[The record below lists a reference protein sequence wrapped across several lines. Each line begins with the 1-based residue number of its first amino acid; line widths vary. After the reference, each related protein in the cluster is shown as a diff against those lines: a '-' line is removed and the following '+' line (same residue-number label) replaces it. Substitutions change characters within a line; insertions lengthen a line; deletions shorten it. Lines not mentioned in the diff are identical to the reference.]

1 MDKQNQLKYI
11 NLLKNELIVALGCTE
26 PIAIALACAKAK
38 EVLGSIPNKIIMR
51 CNGNIIKNAK
61 SVTVPNSNGKQ
72 GIEYAALLG
81 CIGGK
86 SELMLEVLSQV
97 NENHL
102 KIAEKL
108 FNDNICSVELIE
120 NSRPLE
126 IEAILFKDKNTVSV
140 KIKDSHTNIVKI
152 EKNGKIIYTN
162 ESSESNNTQD
172 TYDFLTLDGIYDFVE
187 SVDVNEI
194 KDVLLRQENINL
206 KISNEGITGNYG
218 MNVGAT
224 ILKNSP
230 NSISIKAKA
239 MAAAGSDARMG
250 GCSLPVVINCGSG
263 NQGITASIPVII
275 YANEL
280 KVSEELKLRA
290 LALSN
295 LVSLYQKKYIGRL
308 SAYCGAVCAACG
320 SGAAIAYLISHNF
333 ETVSKTITNTLG
345 NVSGIICDG
354 AKASCAAKIA
364 SCVDATIM
372 ACNMAIDKKSFMPGN
387 GIIKDT
393 TDKTIQAVG
402 RVGKLGMKQTDTE
415 ILHIMLE
422 N

>member
-38 EVLGSIPNKIIMR
+38 EVLGSIPDKIIMR
-51 CNGNIIKNAK
+51 CSGNIIKNAK

-108 FNDNICSVELIE
+108 FNDNICSVGLIE

-172 TYDFLTLDGIYDFVE
+172 TYDFLTLDSIYDFVE

-218 MNVGAT
+218 MNECRC
-224 ILKNSP
+224 N
-230 NSISIKAKA
+230 NIKKF
-239 MAAAGSDARMG
+239 
-250 GCSLPVVINCGSG
+250 
-263 NQGITASIPVII
+263 T
-275 YANEL
+275 
-280 KVSEELKLRA
+280 KF
-290 LALSN
+290 
-295 LVSLYQKKYIGRL
+295 
-308 SAYCGAVCAACG
+308 
-320 SGAAIAYLISHNF
+320 NF
-333 ETVSKTITNTLG
+333 N
-345 NVSGIICDG
+345 
-354 AKASCAAKIA
+354 
-364 SCVDATIM
+364 
-372 ACNMAIDKKSFMPGN
+372 
-387 GIIKDT
+387 
-393 TDKTIQAVG
+393 
-402 RVGKLGMKQTDTE
+402 
-415 ILHIMLE
+415 
-422 N
+422 

>member
-11 NLLKNELIVALGCTE
+11 NLLKSELIVALGCTE

-38 EVLGSIPNKIIMR
+38 EVLGSIPDKIIMR
-51 CNGNIIKNAK
+51 CSGNIIKNAK

-72 GIEYAALLG
+72 GIQYAALLG

-102 KIAEKL
+102 QIAEKL
-108 FNDNICSVELIE
+108 FNDNIFSVELIE

-152 EKNGKIIYTN
+152 EKSGKIIYTN
-162 ESSESNNTQD
+162 ESSESKNTQD
-172 TYDFLTLDGIYDFVE
+172 GYDFLTLDGIYDFVE

-194 KDVLLRQENINL
+194 KDILLRQENINL

-218 MNVGAT
+218 MNVGTT

-263 NQGITASIPVII
+263 NQGITASIPVIV

-280 KVSEELKLRA
+280 KASEEIKLRA

-295 LVSLYQKKYIGRL
+295 LISIYQKKYIGRL

-364 SCVDATIM
+364 ASVDAGILGYNMYLRGQQFYAGDGIVTKGVEATIHNIGRLGKEGM
-372 ACNMAIDKKSFMPGN
+372 KETNEE
-387 GIIKDT
+387 IIKMM
-393 TDKTIQAVG
+393 I
-402 RVGKLGMKQTDTE
+402 E
-415 ILHIMLE
+415 E
-422 N
+422 

>member
-26 PIAIALACAKAK
+26 PIAIAFACAKAK
-38 EVLGSIPNKIIMR
+38 EVICSIPDKIIMR
-51 CNGNIIKNAK
+51 CSGNIIKNAK

-72 GIEYAALLG
+72 GIEFAAILG
-81 CIGGK
+81 AVGGK

-102 KIAEKL
+102 KTAEKL
-108 FNDNICSVELIE
+108 FNNNICSVELIE

-126 IEAILFKDKNTVSV
+126 IEAVLFKDKNTVSV
-140 KIKDSHTNIVKI
+140 KIKDSHTNIVQI
-152 EKNGKIIYTN
+152 EKNGKIIYAN
-162 ESSESNNTQD
+162 ESCELNNTQD
-172 TYDFLTLDGIYDFVE
+172 SCDFLTLEGIYDFTE
-187 SVDVNEI
+187 SVDTGEI
-194 KDVLLRQENINL
+194 KEILLRQENINL
-206 KISNEGITGNYG
+206 KISNEGIAGSYG
-218 MNVGAT
+218 MNVGAS
-224 ILKNSP
+224 ILKNFP
-230 NSISIKAKA
+230 NSVSIEAKA

-263 NQGITASIPVII
+263 NQGITASVPVIV
-275 YANEL
+275 YANQL
-280 KVSEELKLRA
+280 KAPEELKIRA

-295 LVSLYQKKYIGRL
+295 LVSIYQKKYIGRL

-320 SGAAIAYLISHNF
+320 SGAAIAYLISRNF
-333 ETVSKTITNTLG
+333 ETVSKTIINTLG

-364 SCVDATIM
+364 SCVDAAIM
-372 ACNMAIDKKSFMPGN
+372 ACNMAVDNKSFSPGC
-387 GIIKDT
+387 GIVKDT
-393 TDKTIQAVG
+393 ADKTIQSAG
-402 RVGKLGMKQTDTE
+402 RIGKSGMKQTDTE